1 MANSSTT
8 TTSSSSSQEEYIE
21 SLKQIKEVEDK
32 VQAEIESYRNKVDQ
46 EIKHLNDDLKH
57 SIDNAKQ
64 EGKQLVEKSIGDYK
78 NKALAES
85 DRIIS
90 DAKDKSKSISFNL
103 DKPMIKEIMDIIFSD
118 L

>member
-8 TTSSSSSQEEYIE
+8 SSSSSSQEEYIE
-21 SLKQIKEVEDK
+21 SLKQIKEIEDK
-32 VQAEIESYRNKVDQ
+32 VQVEIESYRKQVDQ
-46 EIKHLNDDLKH
+46 EIKNMNDDLKN
-57 SIDNAKQ
+57 SIDTAKQ
-64 EGKQLVEKSIGDYK
+64 QGKQVVEKSIADYR

-90 DAKDKSKSISFNL
+90 DAKNKSKSISFNL